1 VRSQFRACLLT
12 AVLVALSCS
21 DAESDGSA
29 PNPGGSGGS
38 GVGASGTGSG
48 TGGGTNPDGSLG
60 SSGASGSGGMSGAGG
75 SAAGAAGASAG
86 SGAGGSGGPGG
97 SGTGGAVGS
106 GGNSIGAPTFGDG
119 DLDPA
124 SNGGTIT
131 FQSIGAPGWYPSRR
145 DPASGQC
152 DAYRNGDCCMTRH
165 ELSGNELAP
174 WNEDLIMTLR
184 GPVLVKQIAVYQPS
198 ASAPGTWQITSAWDD
213 RSAQSPRGMAF
224 SGNDTEQAGFSGVVG
239 SECLVDLSSDKT
251 FPCGPGSSPYCPPL
265 SAGQKKYHGWEGSKL
280 LVLLAAMPH
289 ASSSKIGAAEHCG
302 QGTSGGWYD
311 APWVGL
317 SHGELVRS
325 GKFGSCHCYAKNPAE
340 WYLGDGCGQF
350 NVFEVVNDNNQYKN
364 LDLFSTNFFG
374 YAGYVG
380 EGPCG
385 MNCNLTG
392 LGAAVD
398 LIDKSSSTEAASGA
412 TAAPGRGPG
421 AAFRRPA
428 AGYRYFV
435 MLLDQGSRTV
445 QLAIVHPRKIPAGL
459 AALLPDLP
467 LQIPKTAVDGV
478 LATRLPR

>member
-1 VRSQFRACLLT
+1 V
-12 AVLVALSCS
+12 
-21 DAESDGSA
+21 SA
-29 PNPGGSGGS
+29 
-38 GVGASGTGSG
+38 
-48 TGGGTNPDGSLG
+48 
-60 SSGASGSGGMSGAGG
+60 
-75 SAAGAAGASAG
+75 AG
-86 SGAGGSGGPGG
+86 SGAGGSG
-97 SGTGGAVGS
+97 TNGAAGA
-106 GGNSIGAPTFGDG
+106 GNSIGAPTFGDG

-152 DAYRNGDCCMTRH
+152 DAYRNGECCMTRH
-165 ELSGNELAP
+165 ELSGNELTP

-198 ASAPGTWQITSAWDD
+198 TSAAGTWQITSAWDD
-213 RSAQSPRGMAF
+213 RSAQNPRGMAF
-224 SGNDTEQAGFSGVVG
+224 AGNDSERSGFSGVVG
-239 SECLVDLSSDKT
+239 SECLVDVSSDRK
-251 FPCGPGSSPYCPPL
+251 FPCGPGGSPYCPPL
-265 SAGQKKYHGWEGSKL
+265 SAGQSKYHGWEGSKL
-280 LVLLAAMPH
+280 LVLLASMPH
-289 ASSSKIGAAEHCG
+289 ASSTKIAAAEHCG
-302 QGTSGGWYD
+302 QGTTGGWYD

-325 GKFGSCHCYAKNPAE
+325 GKFGNCHCYAKNPAE

-385 MNCNLTG
+385 MNCNLSG
-392 LGAAVD
+392 LAAAAD
-398 LIDKSSSTEAASGA
+398 LVNKSNSSEAASGA

-428 AGYRYFV
+428 AGYRYFI
-435 MLLDQGSRTV
+435 MLLDTSSRTV
-445 QLAIVHPRKIPAGL
+445 QLAIVHPRKIPSGL
-459 AALLPDLP
+459 AALLPELP
-467 LQIPKTAVDGV
+467 MEVPKAAVDGV